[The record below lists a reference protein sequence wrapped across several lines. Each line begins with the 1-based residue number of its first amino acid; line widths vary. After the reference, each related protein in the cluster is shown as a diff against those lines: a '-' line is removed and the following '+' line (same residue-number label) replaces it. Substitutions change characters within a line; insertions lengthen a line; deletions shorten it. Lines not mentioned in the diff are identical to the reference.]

1 MSSRFMLAG
10 LKEARERLGMSQE
23 QAARACSTSAS
34 AYQRWERGIANP
46 PAAKAE
52 EVAAALRCSLY
63 ELVHGFDAPAAEA
76 AAPRVGLPQSI
87 TREEFDELRAK
98 VDRLL
103 ERPAEHRPSLYHD
116 ASEIAERLG
125 LVDELGRAVS
135 AGCHLV
141 DGPTGGRRRKVAAIE
156 ISEPRS
162 MPGSGLASVAC
173 VMDDGSRVSAVDMR
187 VKGMVQE
194 KAGR

>member
-34 AYQRWERGIANP
+34 AYQRWERGAANP

-52 EVAAALRCSLY
+52 EVSEALGCTLDQ
-63 ELVHGFDAPAAEA
+63 LMHGFDAHRAEHA
-76 AAPRVGLPQSI
+76 QEI

-103 ERPAEHRPSLYHD
+103 ERPVEHRPSLYHD

-141 DGPTGGRRRKVAAIE
+141 DSPTGGRRRKVSAIE
-156 ISEPRS
+156 ISEPKS
-162 MPGSGLASVAC
+162 MPGSGLAAVTL
-173 VMDDGSRVSAVDMR
+173 VMDDDSRVSAVDMR
-187 VKGMVQE
+187 VKGMVLE
-194 KAGR
+194 RAGR

>member
-23 QAARACSTSAS
+23 EAARACSTSAS

-52 EVAAALRCSLY
+52 EVAAALRCTLR
-63 ELVHGFDAPAAEA
+63 ELVHGFDASASEGG
-76 AAPRVGLPQSI
+76 APHVGLPQAI

-103 ERPAEHRPSLYHD
+103 ERPVEHRPSLYHD
-116 ASEIAERLG
+116 ARAVASGMG
-125 LVDELGRAVS
+125 LVDSHGAPVA
-135 AGCHLV
+135 AGCMIASPE
-141 DGPTGGRRRKVAAIE
+141 GSAARRVAAVE
-156 ISEPRS
+156 VAEPS
-162 MPGSGLASVAC
+162 GMAGSGLATVTC
-173 VMDDGSRVSAVDMR
+173 VLDDGSRLPAVDMR
-187 VKGMVQE
+187 VKGMVLE
-194 KAGR
+194 RAGR

>member
-23 QAARACSTSAS
+23 EAARACSTSAS

-52 EVAAALRCSLY
+52 KVAAALRCTLR
-63 ELVHGFDAPAAEA
+63 ELVHGFDASASEGG
-76 AAPRVGLPQSI
+76 APHVGLPQAI

-103 ERPAEHRPSLYHD
+103 ERPVEHRPSLYHD

-141 DGPTGGRRRKVAAIE
+141 DSPTGGRRRKVSAIE
-156 ISEPRS
+156 ISEPKS
-162 MPGSGLASVAC
+162 MPGSGLAAVTL

-187 VKGMVQE
+187 VKGMVLE
-194 KAGR
+194 RAGR

>member
-34 AYQRWERGIANP
+34 AYQRWERGAANP

-52 EVAAALRCSLY
+52 EVSEALGCTLDQ
-63 ELVHGFDAPAAEA
+63 LMHGFDASASEGG
-76 AAPRVGLPQSI
+76 APHVGLPQAI

-103 ERPAEHRPSLYHD
+103 ERPVEHRPSLYHD

-141 DGPTGGRRRKVAAIE
+141 DSPTGGRRRKVSAIE
-156 ISEPRS
+156 ISEPKS
-162 MPGSGLASVAC
+162 MPGSGLAAVTL

-187 VKGMVQE
+187 VKGEVLGR
-194 KAGR
+194 AGR

>member
-23 QAARACSTSAS
+23 EAARACSTSAS

-52 EVAAALRCSLY
+52 EVAAALRCTLR
-63 ELVHGFDAPAAEA
+63 ELVHGFDASASEG
-76 AAPRVGLPQSI
+76 APHVGLPQAI

-103 ERPAEHRPSLYHD
+103 ERPVEHRPSLYHD

-141 DGPTGGRRRKVAAIE
+141 DSPTGGRRRKVSAIE
-156 ISEPRS
+156 ISEPKS
-162 MPGSGLASVAC
+162 MPGSGLAAVTL

-187 VKGMVQE
+187 VKGMVLE
-194 KAGR
+194 RAGR